1 MGMYDWNGYGPY
13 VSKAEKIRRALK
25 TRKKMAKKGVVL
37 EPVIVEGRTI
47 SRTWWGQ
54 SWIKNLE
61 RYADYSNRLS
71 RGRSYLRNGSLLD
84 LKIESKKI
92 TGLVCGSSSNP
103 YKITISIKP
112 VEKAAVEELMEKSRE
127 SLDSMQSLLA
137 GEFPVEIKDQFF
149 NKNTGLFPSPMEITL
164 NCSCPDWANM
174 CKHVAAVLYGAA
186 VRLDEKPEL
195 FFTLRGI
202 DINKF
207 VVSVAK
213 DESAKLLQK
222 ADIQSSRHLALDEE
236 ESGMEELFGISIDR
250 NDTVPVDENEK
261 SEKLKKDRSVK
272 KKVSDKICGNKKSR
286 NGKVT
291 GSNSKP
297 REKTVKS
304 IRKNAKK
311 AAQNALKIN
320 SKKAAVKKAA
330 VKKAAVKKAAVKK
343 AAVKKTAVKKT
354 AVKKTAKRV

>member
-1 MGMYDWNGYGPY
+1 MG
-13 VSKAEKIRRALK
+13 
-25 TRKKMAKKGVVL
+25 
-37 EPVIVEGRTI
+37 
-47 SRTWWGQ
+47 
-54 SWIKNLE
+54 
-61 RYADYSNRLS
+61 RLF
-71 RGRSYLRNGSLLD
+71 GS
-84 LKIESKKI
+84 
-92 TGLVCGSSSNP
+92 T
-103 YKITISIKP
+103 
-112 VEKAAVEELMEKSRE
+112 
-127 SLDSMQSLLA
+127 
-137 GEFPVEIKDQFF
+137 
-149 NKNTGLFPSPMEITL
+149 
-164 NCSCPDWANM
+164 
-174 CKHVAAVLYGAA
+174 
-186 VRLDEKPEL
+186 EKPEL

-250 NDTVPVDENEK
+250 NDTVSVDENEK

-330 VKKAAVKKAAVKK
+330 VKK
-343 AAVKKTAVKKT
+343 T